1 MIWLKKLFIYN
12 YYEINSVIIINL
24 FIEKVQLETILTLL
38 ILSSL
43 DSKPK

>member
-24 FIEKVQLETILTLL
+24 IIEKVQLETILILL